1 MTSPI
6 SKKGFAVLTG
16 LSPRFSKLKQQPLLA
31 WIKPKQAFIAGLS
44 LSLLAC
50 SSASI
55 PLNTA
60 SSSKQLSIID
70 ETPIATT
77 EIESKQNPLL
87 KQMLVAEFNLHRGN
101 LNAAYKSYLTLA
113 QEEQNL
119 TAVSR
124 ATDIAV
130 AMNNLFLIE
139 QASTLWLAL
148 ENNEVRPYKLNY
160 AIQINYL
167 KSEAGRDILQKAL
180 ENQVEIRFIHEEINK
195 NARKP
200 EQIDSIKES
209 LEQLKADYPT
219 NIDLDVAIARIN
231 FLQGD
236 FDAALASSKRLKE
249 TLGDD
254 KFGIESYLILAFSQ
268 NQNDQHKEAI
278 KSLEQASQYH
288 KNTLRILTPLLNFL
302 LQDDQVELS
311 KQYYRDHS
319 LAPQESTQLSLNYI
333 GQLLEYKHNELA
345 LTLLKELDYPSTGLA
360 DQFYYLEANALS
372 QLNKKEDGVELL
384 LKTTGPLKLN
394 ATEQAASWLYEL
406 GQESRINPIVM
417 SRVNEQQNLDMV
429 LSICFLHEDEG
440 RLDLADQLLTSALD
454 IYKNANSIR
463 YKRALLADQRG
474 LWLETEKELSY
485 LISLEPENPQ
495 YLNALGYTLLQYTKR
510 LDEAMQLIEKAY
522 QINADD
528 PAIIDSLG
536 WGHFLLGNNDQA
548 IFYLKKAW
556 SLLKDPEIGA
566 HFGEALWQKNPE
578 QANLIWR
585 QALDNEQNHDT
596 LKDTIKRLNPSFE
609 FPNNDI
615 QPPSPYTDV
624 AQDQTP

>member
-1 MTSPI
+1 MTPPI
-6 SKKGFAVLTG
+6 FKKGFAVLTG
-16 LSPRFSKLKQQPLLA
+16 LSPRFNKLRQKPFLA
-31 WIKPKQAFIAGLS
+31 CIKPKQALLAATSFS
-44 LSLLAC
+44 LIAC

-60 SSSKQLSIID
+60 SSSKQLNIID
-70 ETPIATT
+70 EAPIATT
-77 EIESKQNPLL
+77 EIESKQNPML
-87 KQMLVAEFNLHRGN
+87 KQMLVAEFSLHRGN
-101 LNAAYKSYLTLA
+101 LNAAYKTYLALA

-119 TAVSR
+119 TAISR

-139 QASTLWLAL
+139 QASTLWLSL
-148 ENNEVRPYKLNY
+148 ENSEVRPYRLNY
-160 AIQINYL
+160 AIQINYQ
-167 KSEAGRDILQKAL
+167 KTEAGRDILQKAL
-180 ENQVEIRFIHEEINK
+180 ENQVEISFIHEEINK

-200 EQIDSIKES
+200 EQIDTIKES
-209 LEQLKADYPT
+209 LEQLKTDYPA
-219 NIDLDVAIARIN
+219 NVELDVAVARID
-231 FLQGD
+231 FLQGN
-236 FDAALASSKRLKE
+236 FDDALASSKRLKE
-249 TLGDD
+249 TLGDE

-268 NQNDQHKEAI
+268 NQNDQLEEAI
-278 KSLEQASQYH
+278 KSLEQASLYH
-288 KNTLRILTPLLNFL
+288 KDKLRILTPLLNFL

-311 KQYYRDHS
+311 KQYYSNHS
-319 LAPQESTQLSLNYI
+319 LKPQESIQLSLNYI
-333 GQLLEYKHNELA
+333 GQLIEYKHNELA
-345 LTLLKELDYPSTGLA
+345 LTLLKELDYPSSGLA

-372 QLNKKEDGVELL
+372 QLDKKEDGIALL

-406 GQESRINPIVM
+406 EQESRINPMVM

-454 IYKNANSIR
+454 IYKNANSLR

-474 LWLETEKELSY
+474 FWLETEKELSY

-556 SLLKDPEIGA
+556 DLLKDPEIGA

-596 LKDTIKRLNPSFE
+596 LKDTIKRLNPNFE

-615 QPPSPYTDV
+615 QSPSPYTDI